1 LANHKSA
8 LKRAKQNEI
17 KRARNK
23 AVKTRVKN
31 VIKEIRL
38 EASGQPSE
46 TLVAK
51 LNEVKSVI
59 AKASKSSA
67 VSKRTASRKI
77 SRLAKLV
84 NSIQSIQA

>member
-17 KRARNK
+17 KRARNR

-46 TLVAK
+46 TLAAK

-59 AKASKSSA
+59 DKASKSSA
-67 VSKRTASRKI
+67 MSKRTASRKI
-77 SRLAKLV
+77 SRLARLV
-84 NSIQSIQA
+84 NSIQA

>member
-8 LKRAKQNEI
+8 LKRAKQNET
-17 KRARNK
+17 KRARNRAIK
-23 AVKTRVKN
+23 SRVKN

-38 EASGQPSE
+38 AASGQPSE
-46 TLVAK
+46 ALVAK

-59 AKASKSSA
+59 DKASKSSA

-84 NSIQSIQA
+84 NSIKA

>member
-1 LANHKSA
+1 MANHKSA

-17 KRARNK
+17 RRNRNRM
-23 AVKTRVKN
+23 VKTRVKN

-38 EASGQPSE
+38 AASGQPSE
-46 TLVAK
+46 ALVAK

-59 AKASKSSA
+59 DKASKSSA

-77 SRLAKLV
+77 SRLARLV
-84 NSIQSIQA
+84 NAVMA

>member
-1 LANHKSA
+1 MANHKSA

-17 KRARNK
+17 RRNRNRT
-23 AVKTRVKN
+23 VKTRVKN

-38 EASGQPSE
+38 AASGQPSE
-46 TLVAK
+46 ALVAK

-59 AKASKSSA
+59 DKASKSSA

-84 NSIQSIQA
+84 NAVKA

>member
-17 KRARNK
+17 KRSRNRT
-23 AVKTRVKN
+23 VKTRVKN

-38 EASGQPSE
+38 AASGQPSE
-46 TLVAK
+46 ALVAK

-59 AKASKSSA
+59 DKASKSNA
-67 VSKRTASRKI
+67 VSKKTASRKI

-84 NSIQSIQA
+84 NSIKA

>member
-17 KRARNK
+17 KRSRNR
-23 AVKTRVKN
+23 AVKSRVKN

-38 EASGQPSE
+38 AASGEPSE
-46 TLVAK
+46 ALAGK

-59 AKASKSSA
+59 DKAAKSSA
-67 VSKRTASRKI
+67 MSKKTASRKI

-84 NSIQSIQA
+84 NSIQA

>member
-8 LKRAKQNEI
+8 LKRAKQNEV
-17 KRARNK
+17 RRDRNR

-38 EASGQPSE
+38 AASGQPSE
-46 TLVAK
+46 ALVAK

-59 AKASKSSA
+59 DKASKSSA
-67 VSKRTASRKI
+67 VNKRTASRRI
-77 SRLAKLV
+77 SRLARLV
-84 NSIQSIQA
+84 NSVKV